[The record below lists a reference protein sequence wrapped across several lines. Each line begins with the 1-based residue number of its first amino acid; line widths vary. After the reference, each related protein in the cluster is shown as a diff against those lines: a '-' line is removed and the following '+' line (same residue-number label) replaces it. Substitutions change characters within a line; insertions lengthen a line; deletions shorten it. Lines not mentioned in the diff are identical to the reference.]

1 MGIVAS
7 FKNPLEIECVVPP
20 VFDCTGGADE
30 ANNEGQAGSYQ
41 ATAGQY
47 RGASKKEKGE
57 ILEQSIATT
66 GYHIQRIAFIPF
78 CLNTDNVIVPF
89 DRRL

>member
-1 MGIVAS
+1 MKARQEVT
-7 FKNPLEIECVVPP
+7 KRPP
-20 VFDCTGGADE
+20 V
-30 ANNEGQAGSYQ
+30 NIV
-41 ATAGQY
+41 
-47 RGASKKEKGE
+47 ASKKEKGE